1 MAFSE
6 DLKAARLKAN
16 LTQQALSDT
25 TEIPKRTIEN
35 WECGF
40 REPPPYIQKLVLE
53 KLDTMSQ

>member
-6 DLKAARLKAN
+6 KLKAARLKAN
-16 LTQQALSDT
+16 LTQQALADV

-35 WECGF
+35 WECGL

-53 KLDTMSQ
+53 KLDTMST